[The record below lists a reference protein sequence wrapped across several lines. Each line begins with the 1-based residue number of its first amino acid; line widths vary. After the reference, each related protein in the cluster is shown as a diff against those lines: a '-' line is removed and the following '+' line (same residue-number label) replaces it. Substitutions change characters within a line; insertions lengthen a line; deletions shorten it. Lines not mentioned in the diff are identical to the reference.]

1 MQVLHLFVSLVA
13 ATSDFP
19 LGDEP
24 LDQLYADEGVPAEL
38 QALDGLRSGDGSAAA
53 AQVQGVN
60 WGIGKFCNFL
70 QNFGGLVLGCIKTKF
85 YKKICVRQHF
95 SSSTRFAS
103 FCTAAISKI
112 S

>member
-24 LDQLYADEGVPAEL
+24 LDQLYADEGVPTEL
-38 QALDGLRSGDGSAAA
+38 QALDGLRAAPPPEGA

-60 WGIGKFCNFL
+60 WKNELNDEC
-70 QNFGGLVLGCIKTKF
+70 
-85 YKKICVRQHF
+85 
-95 SSSTRFAS
+95 
-103 FCTAAISKI
+103 
-112 S
+112 